1 MVKNK
6 NFNSDRQNTRVLVA
20 PLDWGLGHSTRC
32 IPIIKELIS
41 LGCEVYIVADKKTFS
56 LLKKEFPT
64 TVFLRYKGYEIKYS
78 RQKSFFAFKL
88 FLQSSKIIYRIFN
101 EKQWLKKT
109 IKKYS
114 INAVISDNRFGMYD
128 KNIPSI
134 YITHQL
140 LIKTGNNF
148 SDRIA
153 QKIHYHFIKKYRTCW
168 VPDQKKSG
176 LAGELSHPKILPEN
190 ITYIGPL
197 SRFIELPGMIKA
209 YDLLIILSGPEPQ
222 RTIFENKI
230 LEQLISI
237 KGNIFIIRGL
247 PDESNKPANFNNITI
262 ENHLPASELN
272 KVISKSKIV
281 ICRSG
286 YTSVMDLAAL
296 KKRAILIPTP
306 GQTEQEYLAKYLM
319 EKRYFLSVQQKDFS
333 IEKALDKAGTF
344 HFETLEFQKE
354 EYKKTVAEFVNSLK
368 SGNDP
373 ISMSN

>member
-41 LGCEVYIVADKKTFS
+41 LGCEVYIVADKKTFT

-64 TVFLRYKGYEIKYS
+64 TVFLRHKGYEIKYS

-197 SRFIELPGMIKA
+197 SRFIELPGMEKA

-333 IEKALDKAGTF
+333 IQKALDKAGTF

-354 EYKKTVAEFVNSLK
+354 EYKKTVAEFVHSLK